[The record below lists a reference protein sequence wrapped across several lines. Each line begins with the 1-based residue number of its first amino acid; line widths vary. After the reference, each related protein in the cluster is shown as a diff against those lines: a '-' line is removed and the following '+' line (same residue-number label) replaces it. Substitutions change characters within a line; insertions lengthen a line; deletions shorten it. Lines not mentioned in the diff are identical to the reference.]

1 MYQPLVEHLL
11 QSRGNGTS
19 CILTQTNE
27 EAAILVALLQKQGIN
42 SKLIQSMD
50 GLRFWNMVEVRYF
63 LKCLDKRI
71 KTPLVAE
78 EVWEETK
85 QATAATYARSQSLPY
100 LKRCIEQF
108 EQTNK
113 VKYLSDFKEFV
124 YESSV
129 EDFCDITGA
138 EVVVSTIHKAK
149 GREFDDVHML
159 ITDSYEK
166 DDYLMR
172 RYYVGITRAK
182 VRLFVHTNGKS
193 SINYTLTNIHT
204 ISICTP
210 CPKK

>member
-1 MYQPLVEHLL
+1 
-11 QSRGNGTS
+11 
-19 CILTQTNE
+19 
-27 EAAILVALLQKQGIN
+27 
-42 SKLIQSMD
+42 MD
-50 GLRFWNMVEVRYF
+50 GLRFWNMVEARYF

-129 EDFCDITGA
+129 ERLLRHYWCRGSSINH
-138 EVVVSTIHKAK
+138 SQSQ
-149 GREFDDVHML
+149 GREFDDEHML

-172 RYYVGITRAK
+172 RYYVGIT
-182 VRLFVHTNGKS
+182 
-193 SINYTLTNIHT
+193 
-204 ISICTP
+204 
-210 CPKK
+210 